1 VGVNGHIDLFSGIG
15 GFSLAAERTGFST
28 KVFCEKDPYCRTI
41 LKKHWPSVP
50 IVEDIRDF
58 RGDSYGKIE
67 ILTGGFPCQPFSQ
80 AGKQRGKEDDRY
92 LWPEMLRVI
101 QEAKPSW
108 IVGENV
114 FGIINLALDQVHSDL
129 EAVGYEV
136 ETLVI
141 PAAGVDAPHRRDR
154 CWIIARILGD
164 TKYDGLLADKI
175 SGGLQYE
182 PEEQEK
188 QDEIGQPSGASGIPE
203 DVAYSNGGQ
212 LGQCE
217 SQSES
222 VSVSGAGGQRVCDD
236 VAYTFG
242 NSERSA
248 HGFDC
253 GKCGQERKEQDIGE
267 GSQVG
272 SHAGNSREDVA
283 DTESVQSRQS
293 SQRKGREDSGG
304 GGEDCR
310 RVEGQGRETLADT
323 IRQGRKGRLQRRED
337 SGREAVHGHARCG
350 GSGIGQHGWSVWL
363 PESGICRVANGIPY
377 RVDRL
382 KSLGNAIVPQ
392 VAEAIF
398 KKIRAVNQALT
409 K

>member
-1 VGVNGHIDLFSGIG
+1 MNNGHIDLFSGIG

-58 RGDSYGKIE
+58 RGGDYGKIE

-92 LWPEMLRVI
+92 LWPEMLRII
-101 QEAKPSW
+101 QEAKPTW

-164 TKYDGLLADKI
+164 TEHDGLP
-175 SGGLQYE
+175 SNEVSRGLQYE
-182 PEEQEK
+182 PKEQEK
-188 QDEIGQPSGASGIPE
+188 QDEIGQSSGAGGLSE
-203 DVAYSNGGQ
+203 DVADTNGGQ
-212 LGQCE
+212 FSQCK

-222 VSVSGAGGQRVCDD
+222 VSVSGAGSQRVCDD

-253 GKCGQERKEQDIGE
+253 WKCGQEREKQDIGQGCE
-267 GSQVG
+267 VG
-272 SHAGNSREDVA
+272 GNLGNSGKDVA
-283 DTESVQSRQS
+283 DTKSIESRQS
-293 SQRKGREDSGG
+293 TERKGGKDSGG
-304 GGEDCR
+304 GGDDCGGVEDKGGE
-310 RVEGQGRETLADT
+310 VVADT
-323 IRQGRKGRLQRRED
+323 IKQGRKGRIRRGKS
-337 SGREAVHGHARCG
+337 SGREDVHGHARCG
-350 GSGIGQHGWSVWL
+350 GSGIGQQGWAIWL
-363 PESGICRVANGIPY
+363 PESGICRVANGVSY

-398 KKIRAVNQALT
+398 KKIRVVNQALT